1 MPVDYEKPLFTREFA
16 VGCYFQ
22 LYQPTILLY
31 PDCEGRLFSEE
42 NAYHVFPNILWFFKN
57 SVEKLTQHNTKAI
70 SQFLS
75 DLAHCVAHVESNISG
90 SPLEKSA
97 KNIFFMS
104 LRLVQARCEK
114 VVGLAMSC
122 VEPSDALKKALN
134 TIQPKMV
141 TMTQERYVLS
151 SLPNAVV
158 SQAHTIF
165 APGRNKTAL
174 ARIKALEGDRI
185 GRSLFLQ

>member
-1 MPVDYEKPLFTREFA
+1 MPVDYEKPLFTRQFA

-31 PDCEGRLFSEE
+31 PDCNGRLFSEQ

-57 SVEKLTQHNTKAI
+57 NVEQLTQNNTQAI

-75 DLAHCVAHVESNISG
+75 DLAYCVAYVENNISG

-114 VVGLAMSC
+114 VVGLAMAR
-122 VEPSDALKKALN
+122 VAPSDALKEVLN
-134 TIQPKMV
+134 TIQPRMV
-141 TMTQERYVLS
+141 RMTQERYVLS
-151 SLPNAVV
+151 SLPNAVI

-165 APGRNKTAL
+165 APSRNKTAF
-174 ARIKALEGDRI
+174 ARMKAVEGDRI
-185 GRSLFLQ
+185 GSSLFLA